1 MEGATMS
8 KYLMALDAGTTSV
21 RAVIFNKEG
30 EILSMAQKEHLQ
42 FFPKPGW
49 VEHDPMQI
57 WSNQLSVIV
66 EARAKIGL
74 SMADIAAI
82 GITNQRETTLIW
94 DKRTGKPIHNAIV
107 WQCRRTANYCQT
119 LKKRGLEQLFRQKT
133 GLPIDA
139 YFSASKLRWILANVP
154 EAMEEAEAGNLL
166 FGTMDTWLI
175 YMLTGGKVFA
185 TDYSNASRTMMFNI
199 HEMCWDVGICNI
211 MDIPM
216 SMLPEV
222 RPSVGDFGVTA
233 IEHLGYEVP
242 IMAVAGDQQ
251 AALFGHGCFESGMA
265 KNTYGTGCFALMHTG
280 EKAVES
286 QHGLLT
292 TIAWGI
298 DGKVEYALEG
308 SVFVAGSAIQWL
320 RDGLGIIRHAAESEK
335 FATEVESNK
344 GIYIVPAFVGLGAP
358 YWDQYARGVISGIT
372 PLVTKNHII
381 RATLEAIAY
390 QSHDVLEAMAKD
402 AGFDIK
408 EIHVDGGASNNN
420 FLMQFQADIQN
431 AEVVRP
437 KITETTAFGVALMA
451 GIAAGFFKSR
461 EEIKKIIAA
470 EHVFEPQMDDE
481 KRNGLLQ
488 GWYDAV
494 SRALMHPEV

>member
-1 MEGATMS
+1 MS